1 MQLDFQGVESRKEY
15 RHIISIYVA
24 CVFLDVFGFFPV
36 SMTEITPGPLQF
48 WAPIR
53 MRNQAKTRIFGPSM
67 APLAPPPRQPGRGE
81 LTELRSAFLT
91 LLGQCTAAMQYI
103 YCWL

>member
-48 WAPIR
+48 
-53 MRNQAKTRIFGPSM
+53 
-67 APLAPPPRQPGRGE
+67 
-81 LTELRSAFLT
+81 
-91 LLGQCTAAMQYI
+91 
-103 YCWL
+103 